1 MHNYSRRIN
10 MKHPFTWL
18 PESAQKPAFWSLFVF
33 TIIIIVV
40 MLVLGDPL
48 NTDAAPCGI
57 VSFEF
62 AGDLAIAQEMIESW
76 EQSGQVLAGLSL
88 GFDYVFI
95 AAYALTLGLGCVL
108 VARSLSE
115 RFKSL
120 SSVGVVLA
128 WAMFLAAF
136 LDAQENYALIR
147 VLLDSRNELWPVVAK
162 WCAGPK
168 FIIVA
173 LGLLY
178 VVIGAI
184 IGVVAR
190 GERRT

>member
-1 MHNYSRRIN
+1 

-18 PESAQKPAFWSLFVF
+18 PESTHKPAFWSLFVF

-40 MLVLGDPL
+40 MLVLGDLL
-48 NTDAAPCGI
+48 NIEPDLKGI
-57 VSFEF
+57 VAFEL
-62 AGDLAIAQEMIESW
+62 AGDLAVAQEMIEKW
-76 EQSGQVLAGLSL
+76 KPRGEVFAGVIL
-88 GFDYVFI
+88 GFDYLFMV
-95 AAYALTLGLGCVL
+95 AYALTIGLGCVL

-128 WAMFLAAF
+128 WAMFLAAL
-136 LDAQENYALIR
+136 LDALENYALIR
-147 VLLDSRNELWPVVAK
+147 VLLRSGNELWPVVAK
-162 WCAGPK
+162 WCAVPK

-178 VVIGAI
+178 LVIGAI
-184 IGVVAR
+184 IGLLTS

>member
-1 MHNYSRRIN
+1 
-10 MKHPFTWL
+10 MKHPYTWL
-18 PESAQKPAFWSLFVF
+18 SESAHKPAFWSLFVF

-40 MLVLGDPL
+40 MLVLGGPL
-48 NTDAAPCGI
+48 NIEPDLKGI

-62 AGDLAIAQEMIESW
+62 AGDLAVAQEMIESW
-76 EQSGQVLAGLSL
+76 GQRGQVFAGLNL
-88 GFDYVFI
+88 GFDYVFM
-95 AAYALTLGLGCVL
+95 AAYALTIGLGCVL
-108 VARSLSE
+108 VARSLPE
-115 RFKSL
+115 RFKAL

-128 WAMFLAAF
+128 WAMFLAAL
-136 LDAQENYALIR
+136 LDALENYALIR
-147 VLLDSRNELWPVVAK
+147 LLLGSGNDLWPVVAK

-178 VVIGAI
+178 VVIGATI
-184 IGVVAR
+184 SVIAR